1 MENRPIQDSLEA
13 WLAFLGSTDPARIGE
28 LIEGYPMFKDM
39 YQQIYD
45 LCLDIERVMS
55 MYSSELAIL
64 DHNTVLYMIE
74 EMQEQHQKEILQKD
88 QEISQKDQEIA
99 ALRAQLAA
107 R

>member
-39 YQQIYD
+39 YQQIYN

-74 EMQEQHQKEILQKD
+74 EMQEQILQKD

>member
-74 EMQEQHQKEILQKD
+74 EMQEQILQKD